1 MILLSEEVSLI
12 AALGTH
18 DMELLQLVAHD
29 KHRRGLV
36 FDGLGDVWK
45 LTVHSLSWHL
55 AKFNIDS
62 AKSLGFLEL
71 KKA

>member
-1 MILLSEEVSLI
+1 MSEEISLI

-18 DMELLQLVAHD
+18 DMELIQLVAHD
-29 KHRRGLV
+29 KHRRVPV

-55 AKFNIDS
+55 AKFNIDC
-62 AKSLGFLEL
+62 ANV
-71 KKA
+71 

>member
-1 MILLSEEVSLI
+1 MSEEISLI

-18 DMELLQLVAHD
+18 DMELIQLVAHD
-29 KHRRGLV
+29 KHRRVPV

-55 AKFNIDS
+55 I
-62 AKSLGFLEL
+62 
-71 KKA
+71 